1 MELSPDIIDLYGL
14 PGSGKTT
21 LCLKLKTECP
31 ETVIDFKTVW
41 ESYWHQGFLKKMA
54 EIPFVYLLSICWLLL
69 ISPKLPRKEWYI
81 YKSFFVRI
89 MVFTHVKK
97 TKYKVLITD
106 NGMSQAMVSLFYR
119 NESRL
124 SNKQVKAYL
133 KIVKNFDNYHRVYCY
148 MPVSR
153 CLERIRIRN
162 RKTGRLDLISD
173 DRELENALRIQS
185 GFLQEMNKMLSRLK
199 IEYHTI
205 NMNCD
210 IDDIIHYVQDK
221 ILYSI

>member
-1 MELSPDIIDLYGL
+1 
-14 PGSGKTT
+14 
-21 LCLKLKTECP
+21 
-31 ETVIDFKTVW
+31 
-41 ESYWHQGFLKKMA
+41 
-54 EIPFVYLLSICWLLL
+54 
-69 ISPKLPRKEWYI
+69 
-81 YKSFFVRI
+81 
-89 MVFTHVKK
+89 
-97 TKYKVLITD
+97 
-106 NGMSQAMVSLFYR
+106 
-119 NESRL
+119 
-124 SNKQVKAYL
+124 
-133 KIVKNFDNYHRVYCY
+133 

-185 GFLQEMNKMLSRLK
+185 GFLKEMNKILSRLN

-221 ILYSI
+221 IL